1 MFKYPPDSISKVRCI
16 PLVAIV
22 LVLSFEPLRA
32 AAILTNGGFTGSLSS
47 WTASGTLFNT
57 GDAAVFSDAVAAPTS
72 IFQSVAF
79 PLDLISLE
87 LVFDVFN
94 GLSPSVIGGFL
105 PDSFYVTLYIGV
117 APFGSSL
124 AGGSF
129 DQAVGLFDLD
139 SAGAFNTAVG
149 ASFGLSPKGAG
160 WTRFTLNRTTAPGF
174 SGPGFATVAFEFYN
188 LNGMGS
194 DSVVSVDNVSLIAV
208 VPELGPLAL
217 LLPTGALL
225 LLRRHRPSMS
235 FA

>member
-72 IFQSVAF
+72 IFQSGAL

-94 GLSPSVIGGFL
+94 GLSPSVIGGVFARL
-105 PDSFYVTLYIGV
+105 VLRDSLHRCRAVRLV
-117 APFGSSL
+117 AC
-124 AGGSF
+124 
-129 DQAVGLFDLD
+129 
-139 SAGAFNTAVG
+139 
-149 ASFGLSPKGAG
+149 G
-160 WTRFTLNRTTAPGF
+160 WQL
-174 SGPGFATVAFEFYN
+174 
-188 LNGMGS
+188 
-194 DSVVSVDNVSLIAV
+194 
-208 VPELGPLAL
+208 
-217 LLPTGALL
+217 
-225 LLRRHRPSMS
+225 
-235 FA
+235 